1 MNFEQEYYDALYTIR
16 KLKEKNRMLEQET
29 QIYKSLLKKDNLK
42 WIIGKDLV
50 RFLQDKNL
58 KSEKQEG
65 DIDE

>member
-1 MNFEQEYYDALYTIR
+1 
-16 KLKEKNRMLEQET
+16 MLEQET
-29 QIYKSLLKKDNLK
+29 QIYKSLLKKDKLK

>member
-29 QIYKSLLKKDNLK
+29 QIYKSLLKKDKLK

-50 RFLQDKNL
+50 RFLQDKKL